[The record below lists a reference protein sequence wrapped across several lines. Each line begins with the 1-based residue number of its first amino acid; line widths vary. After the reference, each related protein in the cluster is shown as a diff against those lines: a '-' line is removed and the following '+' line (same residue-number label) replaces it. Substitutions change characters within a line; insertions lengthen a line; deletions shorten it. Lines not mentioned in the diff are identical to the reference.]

1 MVCLDTDFLIEFDRQ
16 QPQAVSRMEQMAAK
30 GEVIYTTIINV
41 SEYYAGALMSK
52 NNKSALRR
60 AKDYLE
66 DFSILQLDEESALI
80 WAGLYNELR
89 ANQIGDRDLFIASIA
104 LSNKQALVTRNKKHF
119 ERVPG
124 LEVEGW

>member
-16 QPQAVSRMEQMAAK
+16 QPQAVSRMESMAAK
-30 GEVIYTTIINV
+30 GEVVYTTIFNV
-41 SEYYAGALMSK
+41 SEYYAGVLKSK
-52 NNKSALRR
+52 NKSALRL

-80 WAGLYNELR
+80 WARLYNELR

-104 LSNKQALVTRNKKHF
+104 LSNKQTLITRNKKHF

>member
-1 MVCLDTDFLIEFDRQ
+1 MVCLDTDFLIEFARQ
-16 QPQAVSRMEQMAAK
+16 QPQAVSRMERMAAK
-30 GEVIYTTIINV
+30 GEVVYTTIINV
-41 SEYYAGALMSK
+41 TEYYAGVLKSK
-52 NNKSALRR
+52 NKSALRL

-80 WAGLYNELR
+80 WARLYSELR

-104 LSNKQALVTRNKKHF
+104 LSNKQTLITRNKKHF

-124 LEVEGW
+124 MEVEGW